1 MHKPKR
7 VYYLEQSGAKVRYG
21 QKAGGL
27 FATLSAML
35 GRARTIEQR
44 GGGTTKCYY
53 ADIEWKELTDVEV
66 E

>member
-1 MHKPKR
+1 MNKPKR

-27 FATLSAML
+27 FATLSGML
-35 GRARTIEQR
+35 GRERTMQQQGAATR
-44 GGGTTKCYY
+44 TFY
-53 ADIEWKELTDVEV
+53 ADVEWKELTDVEV